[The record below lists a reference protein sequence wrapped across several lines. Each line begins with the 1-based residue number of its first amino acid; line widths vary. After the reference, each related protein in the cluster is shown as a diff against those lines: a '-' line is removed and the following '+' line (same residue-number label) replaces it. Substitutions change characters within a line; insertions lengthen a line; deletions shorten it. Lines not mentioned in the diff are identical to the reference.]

1 MTERPLAAGRAAFE
15 RRAWTEACDA
25 FSAAETDGHLD
36 YADLERAALAAYL
49 IGRDEVAEALW
60 VRAHH
65 AALQARDLPRAARL
79 AFWSGMLRLQR
90 GDLAVAGGWLGRAS
104 SLIEDADIDCAER
117 GYLFVPRGLQALEA
131 GDAAAALAA
140 FERAGQYGQRF
151 ADPDLSTLSRLG
163 RGQALIGSGDLV
175 RGVALLDE
183 AMLAVTSDEVG
194 PIIVGIVYCAS
205 IEAFHAIFDVRRAQ
219 EWTEALTDWCATQ
232 PDLVPF
238 RGRCLVYRAELMRF
252 HGAWPEATEEARRA
266 EAWLSRPPPEPA
278 LGEALYEQ
286 AELHR
291 LQGRFAAA
299 ERTYREA
306 GRWGRPI
313 EAGLARL
320 RLGQGRPD
328 DALTMVRRAL
338 EEEQAP
344 TARTA
349 LLVAL
354 VDAALASGAVDVAG
368 SAATE
373 LASRAGVVG
382 APLLWAIAD
391 GAAGVVELAMGHD
404 REALR
409 RLRRAAATWQRLDA
423 PYELARVRVSIGVA
437 IHRLGDAE
445 ASKMAFDAARETFR
459 VLRAD
464 ADLARLEALAGVGQ
478 RGPGDLSARELEVL
492 RLVAD
497 GLTNRAIAQ
506 ALGISMRTVD
516 RHVSNVFTKLGV
528 PSRAAATAAAYERG
542 LV

>member
-25 FSAAETDGHLD
+25 FSAAETDGPLD
-36 YADLERAALAAYL
+36 HADLERAALAAYL
-49 IGRDEVAEALW
+49 IGRDEVADALS

-65 AALQARDLPRAARL
+65 AALQVGDLPRAARL

-90 GDLAVAGGWLGRAS
+90 GDLAVAGGWLGRAR

-140 FERAGQYGQRF
+140 FERAGEYGQRF

-219 EWTEALTDWCATQ
+219 EWTEALTEWCATQ

-252 HGAWPEATEEARRA
+252 HGAWPEATAEARRA

-286 AELHR
+286 AELYR

-306 GRWGRPI
+306 GRWGRPT

-320 RLGQGRPD
+320 RLAQGRPD
-328 DALTMVRRAL
+328 DALAMVRRAL

-354 VDAALASGAVDVAG
+354 VDAALASGEIDVAG

-391 GAAGVVELAMGHD
+391 AAAGAVELAMGHD

-445 ASKMAFDAARETFR
+445 ASGMAFEAARETFR
-459 VLRAD
+459 MLHAD
-464 ADLARLEALAGVGQ
+464 ADLGRLEVLAGAAQ
-478 RGPGDLSARELEVL
+478 RGPLDLSARELEVL
-492 RLVAD
+492 RLVA
-497 GLTNRAIAQ
+497 GGMTNRAIAQ
-506 ALGISMRTVD
+506 VLGISVRTVD

-528 PSRAAATAAAYERG
+528 PSRSAATAAAYERG